1 MREEH
6 KTRML
11 PPLRTYAIHAYA
23 NARASLLIVGNIQY
37 SNVSLVL
44 RELA

>member
-11 PPLRTYAIHAYA
+11 PLLRTYVIHAYA
-23 NARASLLIVGNIQY
+23 NARASLLIVDNIQY
-37 SNVSLVL
+37 IQ
-44 RELA
+44 